1 MVMLAPCV
9 PHVACRTAAWCVPSL
24 AMPTAATPTRWPL
37 AILMLVVALLLA
49 AVNGMS
55 GAAADGSDNPQAAAA
70 PAHGVPVHVVPVRG
84 AIGPA
89 TAAFVQRAL
98 ERGEQ
103 AGAPL
108 IVLTLDTPGGLDTS
122 MRDIVRAIM
131 ASPVPVAAY
140 VYPGGARAASAG
152 TYLLYASHLAAMAPG
167 TNLGAATPV
176 AVGIGGG
183 DGAGGGE
190 REATPQAPPA
200 GGDASTPAA
209 APRDTARG
217 AMERK
222 QMHDAAAYL
231 RGLAQLR
238 GRNAEWAE
246 RAVRESVSLSATEAE
261 ALRVIDLVAADIPAL
276 LKAADGR
283 SVQIAGTPRVLR
295 TAGAAV
301 SEHEP
306 DWRIR
311 LLAVLTEP
319 SVALILMMIGIYG
332 LLFEFSAPGMVLPG
346 VLGGICLLLG
356 LFALQML
363 PVNYAG
369 LALIALGIGCMV
381 AEAWLPSFGVL
392 GLGGIAAFALGA
404 VMLIDTDLP
413 GYGVPL
419 WLVGTLAVAAA
430 ALSFGISLAAL
441 RARRRPAVIGET
453 RLTGT
458 TGTMLDDEWAEFQG
472 ERWRVRSRTALLP
485 GQPVHVTARQ
495 GLVLQV
501 EPLDV
506 TGAVPPA
513 AGPPGTSTP
522 TPPSMGRERP

>member
-1 MVMLAPCV
+1 
-9 PHVACRTAAWCVPSL
+9 
-24 AMPTAATPTRWPL
+24 MPTAATPFRWPL
-37 AILMLVVALLLA
+37 AILTIVVALLLA
-49 AVNGMS
+49 ALGSTS
-55 GAAADGSDNPQAAAA
+55 GAVADVGSAAQPAAAA
-70 PAHGVPVHVVPVRG
+70 PVHVIPVRG

-89 TAAFVQRAL
+89 TAAFVQRGL
-98 ERGEQ
+98 ERGQE
-103 AGAPL
+103 AGAQL
-108 IVLTLDTPGGLDTS
+108 IVLTLDTPGGLDTA
-122 MRDIVRAIM
+122 MRDIVRAIITS
-131 ASPVPVAAY
+131 AVPVAAY

-152 TYLLYASHLAAMAPG
+152 TYILYASHLAAMAPG

-176 AVGIGGG
+176 AVGIGGSQPERG
-183 DGAGGGE
+183 REGGSGS
-190 REATPQAPPA
+190 
-200 GGDASTPAA
+200 GDASRAEGSPA
-209 APRDTARG
+209 PSGDTMA
-217 AMERK
+217 RK

-238 GRNAEWAE
+238 GRNADWAE

-261 ALRVIDLVAADIPAL
+261 ALRVIDLVAADVPAL

-283 SVQIAGTPRVLR
+283 SVQVADARRTLR

-301 SEHEP
+301 VELEP

-332 LLFEFSAPGMVLPG
+332 LLFEFSTPGMVVPG
-346 VLGGICLLLG
+346 VVGAICLLLG

-363 PVNYAG
+363 PINYAG

-392 GLGGIAAFALGA
+392 GLGGVAAFALGA

-419 WLVGTLAVAAA
+419 WLVGTLAVCAA

-441 RARRRPAVIGET
+441 TARKRPAVIDDT
-453 RLTGT
+453 RLTGAA
-458 TGTMLDDEWAEFQG
+458 GTMLDGEWGEFQG
-472 ERWRVRSRTALLP
+472 ERWRVHASTPLAA
-485 GQPVHVTARQ
+485 GQPVHVTGRQ
-495 GLVLQV
+495 GLVLLV
-501 EPLDV
+501 EPLE
-506 TGAVPPA
+506 TTP
-513 AGPPGTSTP
+513 ST
-522 TPPSMGRERP
+522 RRDRP

>member
-1 MVMLAPCV
+1 
-9 PHVACRTAAWCVPSL
+9 
-24 AMPTAATPTRWPL
+24 
-37 AILMLVVALLLA
+37 MLVVALLLA
-49 AVNGMS
+49 AMTGMS
-55 GAAADGSDNPQAAAA
+55 GAAADANGNPQAAATPVHVA
-70 PAHGVPVHVVPVRG
+70 SVHVVPVRG

-98 ERGEQ
+98 ERGAQ

-108 IVLTLDTPGGLDTS
+108 IVLTLDTPGGLDTA

-152 TYLLYASHLAAMAPG
+152 TYILYASHLAAMAPG

-183 DGAGGGE
+183 GE
-190 REATPQAPPA
+190 PEATPQSPPA
-200 GGDASTPAA
+200 RGDASTPAA
-209 APRDTARG
+209 APRENARG

-283 SVQIAGTPRVLR
+283 SVQLAGTPRVLR

-419 WLVGTLAVAAA
+419 WLVGTLALAAA

-441 RARRRPAVIGET
+441 GARRRPAVIGET

-472 ERWRVRSRTALLP
+472 ERWRVRARTALLP
-485 GQPVHVTARQ
+485 GQPVHVTGRQ

-501 EPLDV
+501 EPLDGS
-506 TGAVPPA
+506 GAVPPA
-513 AGPPGTSTP
+513 AGPPGPSTP